1 MYIYEFR
8 QKYDGESAQSNSDQ
22 IVYVVWYRHVQN
34 WHNRKETIKD
44 INEMSAINVENAMH
58 LTTGKATAATAGLL
72 LFLEYSGV

>member
-34 WHNRKETIKD
+34 WHNRK
-44 INEMSAINVENAMH
+44 
-58 LTTGKATAATAGLL
+58 
-72 LFLEYSGV
+72 